1 MPNEPSLARDN
12 QPSPGRDHLR
22 ASHQDR
28 DQIVEQLR
36 VAGGDGRLD
45 AEELDQRVEA
55 ALTARTYG
63 ELAALVADLPAGLPA
78 GPVAPAGAPGLRPK
92 DEVRI
97 EVRHGNTR
105 RLDRWAVP
113 QRMTIKVRH
122 GNVVLDFTQAEIS
135 WPTLQIEVEL
145 RHGNLVL
152 ITKPGIVVD
161 AGDLVMHGGNARI
174 RSPRGPEVPAVLRI
188 DLSGVVAHGNMVARP
203 RYRSFWDW
211 LRGRPHPDA
220 AALPP
225 GRP

>member
-12 QPSPGRDHLR
+12 QPSPGRDQLR

-28 DQIVEQLR
+28 DQVVEQLR

-63 ELAALVADLPAGLPA
+63 ELAALVADLPAG
-78 GPVAPAGAPGLRPK
+78 PVTPPAGAPALRRK

-97 EVRHGNTR
+97 EVRHGNAR
-105 RLDRWAVP
+105 RQDRWAVP

-135 WPTLQIEVEL
+135 WPTVQIEVEL
-145 RHGNLVL
+145 RHGNLVV

-161 AGDLVMHGGNARI
+161 ADDLTMGHGNARV
-174 RSPRGPEVPAVLRI
+174 RPPRGPEVPVLLRI
-188 DLSGVVAHGNMVARP
+188 DLAGTIAHGNMVARP

-211 LRGRPHPDA
+211 LRRRPHPDA

>member
-12 QPSPGRDHLR
+12 QPSPGRDQLR

-28 DQIVEQLR
+28 DQVVEQLR

-63 ELAALVADLPAGLPA
+63 ELAALVADLPAG
-78 GPVAPAGAPGLRPK
+78 PVTPPAGAPALRRK

-97 EVRHGNTR
+97 E
-105 RLDRWAVP
+105 
-113 QRMTIKVRH
+113 VRH

-135 WPTLQIEVEL
+135 WPTVQIEVEL

-161 AGDLVMHGGNARI
+161 ADDLTMGHGNARV
-174 RSPRGPEVPAVLRI
+174 RPPRGPEAPVLLRI
-188 DLSGVVAHGNMVARP
+188 DLAGTIAHGNMVARP
-203 RYRSFWDW
+203 RYRSFRDW
-211 LRGRPHPDA
+211 LRRRPHPDA